1 MLRRSLAA
9 LLIASLAAAPA
20 VAQRDTTVAA
30 GAHYGRGAL
39 HRLFFGTDYR
49 RLWTTPVTAPLLDLA
64 RYGGGL
70 TPTTAGGGFQT
81 KSLRFRGGDGLL
93 YGFRS
98 VDKDPSIVPPELDDT
113 FVEDLIKDQ
122 TSSQHPGAPPIAAAL
137 MDAAGVLHTEPV
149 LVMLPDDP
157 ALGQF
162 RERFAGTLGFLERRA
177 VVQPGVPPFAGARE
191 IIGTDSLAARRRRG
205 PDDRVDARAYLTA
218 RLVDI
223 LIGDWDRHR
232 GQWTWA
238 RLGDRQPVSWVPIPE
253 DRDHAFVR
261 FDGLMLSVARSSV
274 APQLVKYGERF
285 AGIVG
290 QTWNGRDIDREFL
303 TPLPRS
309 VWDSVAGFVQHRIT
323 DSVIDAAVRRMP
335 PEWYAL
341 DGARLAR
348 RLRAR
353 RDHLA
358 AEARRF
364 FGLLSR
370 EAELHAT
377 AAPEDVAIVRE
388 SDGSLSVRVTRR
400 GDAAPYA
407 ERRFVAGETEELL
420 LYLYGGED
428 RVVVAGDGPGRITV
442 RAIGGGG
449 AVVVDSSRAGN
460 VTLYASGG
468 DRAEGVRRVPVERE
482 EYDPPGRPPGRPQR
496 DWGRWTVPQ
505 SWVAFGPDLGVFAG
519 AGLATTRYGFRHFPF
534 ANRWS
539 IRAGYAT
546 SAGTFRVALDGTIYR
561 EASRAHLELSALASG
576 IEVLYYHG
584 LGNETQRPQP
594 NAYYRVNQQLYRLH
608 AAMVLPLSE
617 RVRFSLGPT
626 VAFSRT
632 ETQPGRIIADSQPYG
647 SGDFGTA
654 GLAGAFTARS
664 EIRDSTRLSLRAA
677 SLTVA
682 GAAYPAVWDA
692 DSTYGEVTAV
702 ATALVTARRAP
713 LRPTLAFRAG
723 ARQALGTYPF
733 HAAAFIGD
741 QATVRLG
748 RRNRYGGDAAVWG
761 GSELRL
767 RFGRHGILV
776 PGDFGAF
783 GLADAGRVFVDG
795 ESSDTWHTAAGG
807 GVWLSFARPGN
818 LLTLAVAASR
828 ERTALYVSAGFAY

>member
-1 MLRRSLAA
+1 VLGRSAAA
-9 LLIASLAAAPA
+9 LLLALTLASPA
-20 VAQRDTTVAA
+20 LAQRDTTVVA
-30 GAHYGRGAL
+30 GAHYRRGAL
-39 HRLFFGTDYR
+39 HRFLFGTDYR
-49 RLWTTPVTAPLLDLA
+49 SLWTTPVSAPVLDLT

-81 KSLRFRGGDGLL
+81 KSLRFRGADGFL

-122 TSSQHPGAPPIAAAL
+122 TSSQHPGAPPVVAAL
-137 MDAAGVLHTEPV
+137 MEAAGVLHTEPM
-149 LVMLPDDP
+149 LVILPDDP

-191 IIGTDSLAARRRRG
+191 IINTDSLAARRQRG
-205 PDDRVDARAYLTA
+205 PDHRVDERAYLAA

-238 RLGDRQPVSWVPIPE
+238 RFSDQRPTSWVPIPE
-253 DRDHAFVR
+253 DRDQALVR
-261 FDGLMLSVARSSV
+261 FDGLMLGVARSNV
-274 APQLVKYGERF
+274 APQLVNYGERF

-303 TPLPRS
+303 TPLAAS
-309 VWDSVAGFVQHRIT
+309 VWDSVAADVQRRIT
-323 DSVIDAAVRRMP
+323 DSVIDAAVGRMP
-335 PEWYAL
+335 PEWHAL
-341 DGARLAR
+341 DGPRLAR
-348 RLRAR
+348 ALRAR
-353 RDHLA
+353 RDHLG

-364 FGLLSR
+364 HGLLSR

-377 AAPEDVAIVRE
+377 NAAEDVATVRE
-388 SDGSLSVRVTRR
+388 ADGSLTVRMARR

-407 ERRFVAGETEELL
+407 ARRFIAGETEELR

-428 RVVVAGDGPGRITV
+428 RVVVTGNGPGRITV
-442 RAIGGGG
+442 RVVGGGN
-449 AVVVDSSRAGN
+449 AVVADSSRTGN

-482 EYDPPGRPPGRPQR
+482 EYDPPGRPSGRPQR

-519 AGLATTRYGFRHFPF
+519 AGLASTRYRFRHYPYG
-534 ANRWS
+534 NRWG

-546 SAGTFRVALDGTIYR
+546 SASTFRIAVDGTIYR
-561 EASRAHLELSALASG
+561 EASHAHVELFALASG
-576 IEVLYYHG
+576 IEVLHYHG
-584 LGNETQRPQP
+584 LGNDTRRTQPS
-594 NAYYRVNQQLYRLH
+594 AYYRVTQQLYRLQGVL
-608 AAMVLPLSE
+608 VLPLSPQ
-617 RVRFSLGPT
+617 VRFSVGPT
-626 VAFSRT
+626 VAFSHT
-632 ETQPGRIIADSQPYG
+632 EAQPGRIIADSQPYG
-647 SGDFGTA
+647 AADFGSV
-654 GLAGAFTARS
+654 GLTGAFSARS
-664 EIRDSTRLSLRAA
+664 DVRDSTRLSLRGA
-677 SLTVA
+677 SLTVS
-682 GAAYPAVWDA
+682 GAAYPDVWDA
-692 DSTYGEVTAV
+692 RRAYGEVTAV
-702 ATALVTARRAP
+702 ATAHITARGAP
-713 LRPTLAFRAG
+713 FRPTLAFRAG
-723 ARQALGTYPF
+723 AKQALGTYPF

-741 QATVRLG
+741 AATVRLG
-748 RRNRYGGDAAVWG
+748 RKNRYGGEAAAWG

-767 RFGRHGILV
+767 RLGRHGILV
-776 PGDFGAF
+776 PGDLGVF

-818 LLTLAVAASR
+818 LLAVAVAASR